1 MKIAYIRST
10 VFAFTTIF
18 VMSMGASCQSQTSGT
33 WSKEDAGKWFKGG
46 EWLNGL
52 KLNAHESTDQIEF
65 ANQYHKNKALWDK
78 AFAFLKNTNLDTI
91 RAGKYPI
98 DGDNL
103 YASVTEN
110 PTKDFDK
117 TKWEAHKKYIDV
129 QYVIKGKEKIGVA
142 PFSTATVVTPYDE
155 TKDVG
160 FYSSN
165 DGKFYEAQPGTFFIF
180 FPQDA
185 HRPNI
190 KIEGCDVDKK
200 IVLKV
205 RVN

>member
-1 MKIAYIRST
+1 MKITYVRST
-10 VFAFTTIF
+10 VLLLIAFF
-18 VMSMGASCQSQTSGT
+18 VMSIGASCQSQTGRWT
-33 WSKEDAGKWFKGG
+33 KEDAAKWFNGG
-46 EWLNGL
+46 EWLGGL
-52 KLNAHESTDQIEF
+52 KLKAHESTNQIEF
-65 ANQYHKNKALWDK
+65 ATQYHKNKMLWDK
-78 AFAFLKNTNLDTI
+78 AFAFFKNTNLDTI
-91 RAGKYPI
+91 RPGKYPI

-103 YASVTEN
+103 FASVTEN

-117 TKWEAHKKYIDV
+117 TKWESHKKYIDI
-129 QYVIKGKEKIGVA
+129 QYVIKGKEKMGVV
-142 PFSTATVVTPYDE
+142 PVSTATVVTPYDE
-155 TKDVG
+155 TKDIA

-185 HRPNI
+185 HRPNTRV
-190 KIEGCDVDKK
+190 EGFDSDKK